1 MIYGNALES
10 ALSSSMVVY
19 IHKPNLDLALK
30 DSYAVG
36 LAYASVIFVNF
47 TYTHKHTYMLM
58 ILIDLW

>member
-30 DSYAVG
+30 DSYPVG
-36 LAYASVIFVNF
+36 LADASIIFANV
-47 TYTHKHTYMLM
+47 YIHTHTNIH
-58 ILIDLW
+58 ICS